1 MRITY
6 WKENKESDAI
16 PCSIKT
22 AKEQLKEKGGFAWTE
37 HYDRDGSLF
46 ETSPIILNGNNSKF
60 KYNKHL

>member
-6 WKENKESDAI
+6 YKETKDSDAI

-22 AKEQLKEKGGFAWTE
+22 AKNCLKEKGGVAWTE

-46 ETSPIILNGNNSKF
+46 ETSNIKIKGNNSKF
-60 KYNKHL
+60 KYNIHL